1 MSDSTASLARSS
13 AGMAAGTIASRAL
26 GVVRAAL
33 QALASAPLP
42 PPTAGRSPTRCPTSF
57 YLLLAGGVL
66 NAVLVPQITKAA
78 THDDGGR
85 QFVNRLLTLSIG
97 GIAAGTVLITAAAPL
112 LVRLYAGTLDPGR
125 CG

>member
-33 QALASAPLP
+33 QALAIGTAAAANGWEVANTLP
-42 PPTAGRSPTRCPTSF
+42 NIV

-66 NAVLVPQITKAA
+66 NAVLVPAD
-78 THDDGGR
+78 H
-85 QFVNRLLTLSIG
+85 
-97 GIAAGTVLITAAAPL
+97 
-112 LVRLYAGTLDPGR
+112 PGR
-125 CG
+125 GARRRRSRSTSTAC